1 MVCDS
6 TACVDFGFLIR
17 AERARA
23 NPTTRPVS
31 VRTVGRLVH
40 CVCVWLERSRARRC
54 ALRASARVCDDG

>member
-23 NPTTRPVS
+23 NPTTRPASVMTVGWSTVCVYGWS
-31 VRTVGRLVH
+31 VR
-40 CVCVWLERSRARRC
+40 
-54 ALRASARVCDDG
+54 ALALCSARVCARL